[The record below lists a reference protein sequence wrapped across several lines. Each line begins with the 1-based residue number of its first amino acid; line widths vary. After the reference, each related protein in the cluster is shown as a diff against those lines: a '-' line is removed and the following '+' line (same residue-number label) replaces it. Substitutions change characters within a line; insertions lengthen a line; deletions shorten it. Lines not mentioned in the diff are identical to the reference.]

1 MLEAL
6 AWLARSLPPIWY
18 TIFQHVR
25 PPSATWEVARMTHPC
40 LLAERSPHGFRRLLL
55 ACPQRHNPLDAALAH
70 ALRNAFAEEPG
81 EPVVLGSTDAQV
93 FCAGADLSIGDAER
107 AEVSALLYECLEIM
121 ITRPGPVIAAVGG
134 PAVAGGAQLAT
145 AADLRIAGPAARF
158 RWVGPPGRD
167 LAVGAWVLPD
177 LVGRGRAAE
186 LAMTGRWL
194 DAAEALA
201 LGLVN
206 RVVSD
211 PLAAAE
217 ELAADLAAGSPGSLA
232 RVKTITASGGLLDRL
247 HAEQEANRAAWA
259 QALAPD
265 PGGPPS

>member
-1 MLEAL
+1 
-6 AWLARSLPPIWY
+6 
-18 TIFQHVR
+18 
-25 PPSATWEVARMTHPC
+25 MTHPC
-40 LLAERSPHGFRRLLL
+40 LRAERSPHGFRWLLL
-55 ACPQRHNPLDAALAH
+55 ACPQRHNALNADLTR
-70 ALRNAFAEEPG
+70 ALRDAFAADPG
-81 EPVVLGSTDAQV
+81 DTVVLGSTGERA
-93 FCAGADLSIGDAER
+93 FCSGADLAVSEHER
-107 AEVSALLYECLEIM
+107 AEVSALLYECMELM

-158 RWVGPPGRD
+158 RWIGPPGLD

-201 LGLVN
+201 VGLVN
-206 RVVSD
+206 RVE
-211 PLAAAE
+211 PTPLPAAGKLAAA
-217 ELAADLAAGSPGSLA
+217 LAAGSPGALA
-232 RVKTITASGGLLDRL
+232 RVKMITAAGGLLDRL

-259 QALAPD
+259 AALAPG
-265 PGGPPS
+265 PGAPPP